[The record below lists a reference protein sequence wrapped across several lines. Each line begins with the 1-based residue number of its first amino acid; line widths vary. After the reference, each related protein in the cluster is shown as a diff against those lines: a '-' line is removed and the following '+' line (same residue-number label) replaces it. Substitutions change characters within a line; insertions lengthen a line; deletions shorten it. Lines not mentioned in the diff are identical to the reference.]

1 VLTGLAGEVV
11 VVWLVVVT
19 GVVVWLV
26 VVVVDVVDIVVA
38 DCLALVVG
46 VVACLVAV
54 GVVWVAIVWDLDV
67 LDVLDVLWV
76 KDDAWAARALRGLA
90 LLVVAVVGMAALCCF
105 VELVDEPL
113 PPHAARLSVSTT
125 ALRAPVTL
133 WMLNSRAQRMD
144 DLVSIGFVI

>member
-1 VLTGLAGEVV
+1 MV

-19 GVVVWLV
+19 GAVVWLV

-38 DCLALVVG
+38 DCLALVAV
-46 VVACLVAV
+46 VVACLVAL
-54 GVVWVAIVWDLDV
+54 GVVWVALVRDLDV
-67 LDVLDVLWV
+67 LDDLDVLRV
-76 KDDAWAARALRGLA
+76 KDDAWAARGLA

-125 ALRAPVTL
+125 ALRAPVTP
-133 WMLNSRAQRMD
+133 WMLNSQRMD
-144 DLVSIGFVI
+144 DLLSIGFVI